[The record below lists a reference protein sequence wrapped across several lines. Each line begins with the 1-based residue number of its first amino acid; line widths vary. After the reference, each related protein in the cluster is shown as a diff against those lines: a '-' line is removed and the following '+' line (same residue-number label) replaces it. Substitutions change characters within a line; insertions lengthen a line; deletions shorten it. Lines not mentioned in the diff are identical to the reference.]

1 MPAVPRSTS
10 RPGRIAQLVE
20 RTPEKREVVGSI
32 PTPTTIQQCAEF
44 ESAVRIGG
52 GHVVSWGPMND
63 SLFDLTG
70 HTAIVT
76 GSTKGI
82 GKAIAYRMAQHGAN
96 VVVSSRKVDACEEVT
111 AEINAA
117 FPGSAISIPCN
128 IGYKDQLQALVDKT
142 VAAFGPVDTLVC
154 NAAINPYAGPMA
166 DIPDEAFDKIMGSN
180 IKSNHWL
187 ASMVLPSMKERKTGS
202 VIIISS
208 VGGLR
213 GTPILG
219 AYAISKA
226 ADMQMAR
233 NIAVEYGPHGVRAN
247 TIAPGL
253 IRTDFAKYLWENETI
268 LGQATSGSALR
279 RIGES
284 DEIAG
289 AAVFLASKAGAFT
302 TGQTIV
308 CDGGAT
314 I

>member
-1 MPAVPRSTS
+1 MP
-10 RPGRIAQLVE
+10 
-20 RTPEKREVVGSI
+20 
-32 PTPTTIQQCAEF
+32 
-44 ESAVRIGG
+44 
-52 GHVVSWGPMND
+52 D

-70 HTAIVT
+70 KTAIIT

-82 GKAIAYRMAQHGAN
+82 GKAIAYRMAQQGAH
-96 VVVSSRKVDACEEVT
+96 VVVSSRKADACEAVT
-111 AEINAA
+111 AEINAD

-142 VAAFGPVDTLVC
+142 RDAYGQIDILVC
-154 NAAINPYAGPMA
+154 NAAINPFAGPMI

-180 IKSNHWL
+180 VRSNHWL
-187 ASMVLPSMKERKTGS
+187 CSMVLPEMKERKDGS
-202 VIIISS
+202 IIIVSS
-208 VGGLR
+208 IGGLR
-213 GTPILG
+213 GSEVIGT
-219 AYAISKA
+219 YCISKA

-233 NIAVEYGPHGVRAN
+233 NIAVEYGRHNIRAN

-253 IRTDFAKYLWENETI
+253 VKTDFARYLWEDETI
-268 LGQATSGSALR
+268 LKNATSGAALR
-279 RIGES
+279 RIGDP

>member
-1 MPAVPRSTS
+1 MAHSNGQSVGFEQS
-10 RPGRIAQLVE
+10 AQTTAGFALVAGE
-20 RTPEKREVVGSI
+20 HLSLASMI
-32 PTPTTIQQCAEF
+32 
-44 ESAVRIGG
+44 
-52 GHVVSWGPMND
+52 D

-70 HTAIVT
+70 QTAIVT

-96 VVVSSRKVDACEEVT
+96 VVVSSRKVEACEEVT

-142 VAAFGPVDTLVC
+142 VAAFGPVDILVC

-166 DIPDEAFDKIMGSN
+166 DCPDDAFDKIMASN

-187 ASMVLPSMKERKTGS
+187 ASMVLPSMKERKSGS
-202 VIIISS
+202 ITIISS
-208 VGGLR
+208 VGGLQ
-213 GTPILG
+213 GSAILG
-219 AYAISKA
+219 AYGLSKA

-247 TIAPGL
+247 AIAPGL
-253 IRTDFAKYLWENETI
+253 IRTDFARYLWENETI
-268 LGQATSGSALR
+268 LKQATSGAALR

-289 AAVFLASKAGAFT
+289 AAVFLASRAGAFT

>member
-1 MPAVPRSTS
+1 
-10 RPGRIAQLVE
+10 
-20 RTPEKREVVGSI
+20 
-32 PTPTTIQQCAEF
+32 
-44 ESAVRIGG
+44 
-52 GHVVSWGPMND
+52 MND

-70 HTAIVT
+70 KTAIIT

-82 GKAIAYRMAQHGAN
+82 GKAIAYRMAQHGAH
-96 VVVSSRKVDACEEVT
+96 VVVSSRKADACEEVT

-117 FPGSAISIPCN
+117 FPGSAIAVPCN

-142 VAAFGPVDTLVC
+142 RDAYGQIDILVC

-166 DIPDEAFDKIMGSN
+166 GCPDEAFDKIMGSN
-180 IKSNHWL
+180 IRSNHWL
-187 ASMVLPSMKERKTGS
+187 CSMVLPEMKERNDGA
-202 VIIISS
+202 IIIVSS
-208 VGGLR
+208 IGGLR
-213 GTPILG
+213 GSEILG

-233 NIAVEYGPHGVRAN
+233 NIAVEYGPFNVRAN
-247 TIAPGL
+247 AIAPGL
-253 IRTDFAKYLWENETI
+253 VRTDFAKYLWENPDI
-268 LGQATSGSALR
+268 LKRSTAGAPLR
-279 RIGES
+279 RIGEA

-289 AAVFLASKAGAFT
+289 AAVFLASRAGAFT

>member
-1 MPAVPRSTS
+1 MS
-10 RPGRIAQLVE
+10 
-20 RTPEKREVVGSI
+20 
-32 PTPTTIQQCAEF
+32 
-44 ESAVRIGG
+44 
-52 GHVVSWGPMND
+52 D

-70 HTAIVT
+70 KTAIIT

-82 GKAIAYRMAQHGAN
+82 GKAIAFRMAQHGAN
-96 VVVSSRKVDACEEVT
+96 VVVSSRKADACESVT

-117 FPGSAISIPCN
+117 GFPGSAISVPCN

-142 VAAFGPVDTLVC
+142 VTELGPIDVLVC
-154 NAAINPYAGPMA
+154 NAAINPFAGPMI
-166 DIPDEAFDKIMGSN
+166 DIPDDAFDKIMASN
-180 IKSNHWL
+180 IRSNHWL
-187 ASMVLPSMKERKTGS
+187 CAMVLPSMKERRQGS
-202 VIIISS
+202 ITIVSS
-208 VGGLR
+208 IGGLR
-213 GTPILG
+213 GSEILG

-233 NIAVEYGPHGVRAN
+233 NIAVEYGPFNVRAN
-247 TIAPGL
+247 AIAPGL
-253 IRTDFAKYLWENETI
+253 VRTDFAKYLWENETI
-268 LGQATSGSALR
+268 LKTATAGSALR
-279 RIGES
+279 RIGEP

>member
-1 MPAVPRSTS
+1 MS
-10 RPGRIAQLVE
+10 
-20 RTPEKREVVGSI
+20 
-32 PTPTTIQQCAEF
+32 
-44 ESAVRIGG
+44 
-52 GHVVSWGPMND
+52 D

-70 HTAIVT
+70 KTAIIT

-82 GKAIAYRMAQHGAN
+82 GRAIAFRMAQHGAN
-96 VVVSSRKVDACEEVT
+96 VVVSSRKADACEAVT

-117 FPGSAISIPCN
+117 DYPGSAISMPCN

-142 VAAFGPVDTLVC
+142 VTELGPIDILVC
-154 NAAINPYAGPMA
+154 NAAINPFAGPMI
-166 DIPDEAFDKIMGSN
+166 DIPDDAFDKIMASN
-180 IKSNHWL
+180 IRSNHWL
-187 ASMVLPSMKERKTGS
+187 CGMVLPSMKARKQGS
-202 VIIISS
+202 ITIVSS
-208 VGGLR
+208 IGGLR
-213 GTPILG
+213 GSEILG

-233 NIAVEYGPHGVRAN
+233 NIAVEYGPFNVRAN
-247 TIAPGL
+247 AIAPGL
-253 IRTDFAKYLWENETI
+253 VRTDFARYLWENEDI
-268 LGQATSGSALR
+268 LRSATAGSALR
-279 RIGES
+279 RIGEP